1 MMFPQLIYAEDPIS
15 NQIACMA
22 SFVPTF
28 DSTAT
33 DEAMELL
40 YDEEPTLS

>member
-1 MMFPQLIYAEDPIS
+1 MMAPQLLYAEDPIS

-28 DSTAT
+28 DSIAT
-33 DEAMELL
+33 NEAMEVL